1 MPYMGGSAYAM
12 ANSLMDGYVLPSPVN
27 LKRLTVE
34 EMRELLFEV
43 EKLLRDLRGQVPDQA
58 DQQALMKR
66 NMKLMK
72 LQGAQNAISNFMQL
86 RIKGRA

>member
-12 ANSLMDGYVLPSPVN
+12 ANSLMDGYILPSPVN

-34 EMRELLFEV
+34 ELRELCFEV

-66 NMKLMK
+66 NQKLMK
-72 LQGAQNAISNFMQL
+72 LQSAQNSISSYLQL
-86 RIKGRA
+86 KIRGRV